1 MAIRTGALHRFIKE
15 FIDQRIKLKL
25 VERFAEQLVGAMADD
40 ARQRRQASIEYE
52 TKLKR
57 EKEEMER
64 KQREKEEE
72 ERRKKQ
78 EEERRRLRERED
90 EERRKRI
97 DEQEKA
103 LEAKRKSGL
112 VDDLMKMDLGSAKIR
127 DIKDK
132 MDELGLSYVGCTS
145 RDDLINKLKSHYPVL
160 KSKMD
165 QIDSPTVSKKLFIMY
180 FW

>member
-1 MAIRTGALHRFIKE
+1 
-15 FIDQRIKLKL
+15 
-25 VERFAEQLVGAMADD
+25 MADE

-78 EEERRRLRERED
+78 EEGRRRLRERED
-90 EERRKRI
+90 EERRKRME
-97 DEQEKA
+97 EQEKA